1 MTGGDTMYNALDVA
15 KYIITYCKKNQKP
28 ISNLKLQKLLY
39 FVQAQFLVSENHACF
54 NNRIEAWDLGPVV
67 PDVYHQFKVYGS
79 NPIILWKDG
88 HFGISTHDRNIID
101 SIVDDCNQYTASQLV
116 DLTHLQTPWIQAREK
131 AHNGQI
137 TNESIR
143 EFFY

>member
-1 MTGGDTMYNALDVA
+1 MYNALDVA

-28 ISNLKLQKLLY
+28 ISNLKLQK
-39 FVQAQFLVSENHACF
+39 
-54 NNRIEAWDLGPVV
+54 AWDLGPVV

-116 DLTHLQTPWIQAREK
+116 DLTHHQTPWIQAREK
-131 AHNGQI
+131 GHNGQI